1 MNVAGVSLVLVV
13 KFHKACHH
21 MNVVTETR
29 QRFSCEVFTSTKL
42 DAGDWVP
49 TFVWLVSLSLEMVNL
64 CYLTWQKSCLHNDI
78 LTALPA
84 VFLL

>member
-29 QRFSCEVFTSTKL
+29 QRFSCEVFPSTKL
-42 DAGDWVP
+42 DAGD
-49 TFVWLVSLSLEMVNL
+49 
-64 CYLTWQKSCLHNDI
+64 
-78 LTALPA
+78 
-84 VFLL
+84 